1 MILKKVSLI
10 LSFMFLMV
18 VLFGC
23 QQNKDDQVDN
33 TPSTTESLET
43 KAEVTEGEF
52 VYRLVTEKAE
62 YRENEPVKVYAE
74 LEYIGNQEE
83 ITIAHAASPFHFP
96 MVETTRNYGIFYSMD
111 QPSIAT
117 KLIKGEPLHQEYRG
131 GGGYGS
137 QDKKEYIEFM
147 KHIMNQEFP
156 KGHYV
161 VNGFADFAVI
171 ANEGTKQK
179 KNFTIK
185 AQVEFRVNKS
195 GE

>member
-1 MILKKVSLI
+1 
-10 LSFMFLMV
+10 MV

-23 QQNKDDQVDN
+23 QQNKDDKVDN

-96 MVETTRNYGIFYSMD
+96 MVETTRNYEIFYSMD

-117 KLIKGEPLHQEYRG
+117 KLIKGEPLRQEYRG

-161 VNGFADFAVI
+161 VNGFADFDVI
-171 ANEGTKQK
+171 ANEETKQK
-179 KNFTIK
+179 GNYKIK
-185 AQVEFRVNKS
+185 AQVEFMVNNS
-195 GE
+195 TE